1 MSFIELS
8 GKTVNRSFRIDEALD
23 AELEREAHRNN
34 VPVST
39 LLLQIVN
46 THLNFHRYNQNRN
59 FINIGNNTLM
69 SLLEGVDEKW
79 LYECGF
85 EMGKENPASRV
96 FKAGMRPSKDS
107 LMIYLQTLDSYAN
120 WFFCEQKEIN
130 EKEYIYVEH
139 NHGPLWCRFLEGYF
153 KGIFEKLDLVA
164 DITQL
169 GECFLI
175 YVK

>member
-1 MSFIELS
+1 
-8 GKTVNRSFRIDEALD
+8 
-23 AELEREAHRNN
+23 
-34 VPVST
+34 
-39 LLLQIVN
+39 
-46 THLNFHRYNQNRN
+46 
-59 FINIGNNTLM
+59 
-69 SLLEGVDEKW
+69 
-79 LYECGF
+79 
-85 EMGKENPASRV
+85 
-96 FKAGMRPSKDS
+96 